1 MTDSADN
8 RSGRAAA
15 EPQVGA
21 QQLVKMLIEIGPL
34 LVFFA
39 VNGIT
44 KNLFHATAAFMVAT
58 ALALAISY
66 RQFGK
71 VPPMLMVSGV
81 LVLVLGG
88 LTLWLQEAV
97 FIKIKPTIVYML
109 FATVLGAGLLFDK
122 YYLRILMGE
131 VFNLTDRGWK
141 LLTIRWAAF
150 FVFLAFL
157 NEIVW
162 RNFSVDFWISFKL
175 LGAIPLTLL
184 FGFAQ
189 LGLLK
194 RHAASQAD
202 NA

>member
-1 MTDSADN
+1 MTDSADK
-8 RSGRAAA
+8 GLQPAAR

-21 QQLVKMLIEIGPL
+21 SQIVKMLIEIGPL
-34 LVFFA
+34 VVFFA
-39 VNGIT
+39 VNGVT
-44 KNLFHATAAFMVAT
+44 KNLFYATGAFMVAT
-58 ALALAISY
+58 ALALGVSY

-71 VPPMLMVSGV
+71 IPPMLMVSGV

-97 FIKIKPTIVYML
+97 FIKIKPTIVYLL
-109 FATVLGAGLLFDK
+109 FAVVLGAGLLFDK
-122 YYLRILMGE
+122 YYLRVLMGE
-131 VFNLTDRGWK
+131 VFSLTDKGWK

-150 FVFLAFL
+150 FVMLALL

-184 FGFAQ
+184 FGIAQ
-189 LGLLK
+189 LGLIK
-194 RHAASQAD
+194 RHAASQEGEH
-202 NA
+202 